1 MRTFLELTQNFLELT
16 RNFREIARKIC
27 NTFAFIRETHNF
39 FSYENEFNGFS
50 YKIETL
56 VKFIILTFHKSLKY
70 VLVTFEYL

>member
-1 MRTFLELTQNFLELT
+1 MQNFLELT
-16 RNFREIARKIC
+16 RKFREITRKFRD
-27 NTFAFIRETHNF
+27 TFAFIREKHNF

-70 VLVTFEYL
+70 VLATFEYL